1 MGGLGHAVELVISK
15 TVPEKFV
22 PNNCQGCANRKKSWN
37 RVKLPYV
44 NKKRK

>member
-1 MGGLGHAVELVISK
+1 MEGLGDAVEWIISK

-22 PNNCQGCANRKKSWN
+22 PKNCQGCANRKKSLN

-44 NKKRK
+44 NKKKK